1 MDLKKTVV
9 TPNPGQRMLENW
21 SSHTLLVGMEAST
34 ATLKN
39 NLAAPLETKV
49 DFPYNLAIT
58 LLGIYPSE
66 SKTDF
71 HTAHKCSQLPYL

>member
-1 MDLKKTVV
+1 
-9 TPNPGQRMLENW
+9 
-21 SSHTLLVGMEAST
+21 MEAST

-71 HTAHKCSQLPYL
+71 HTAVCTQVFTAALFVIGTDMITEMESRSVVVQG